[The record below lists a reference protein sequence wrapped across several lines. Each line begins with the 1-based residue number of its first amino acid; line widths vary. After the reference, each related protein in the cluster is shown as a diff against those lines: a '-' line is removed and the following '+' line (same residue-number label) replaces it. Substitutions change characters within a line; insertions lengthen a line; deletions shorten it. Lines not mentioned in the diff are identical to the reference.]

1 MIERAYYRVKF
12 NTDTFVYVTQSN
24 ISLPNKIEEF
34 TDDVIYSTDIG
45 ATIDTTEKWTLAD
58 GSIVEN
64 ISCKRKIPII
74 AGEGV
79 IVDADSTNKYVQ
91 ISIDKDVL
99 DTKYDKAGGT
109 IGGNVIITGDLT
121 VNGTQHINNTENLNV
136 ENAMMY
142 SNAKGATLA
151 TNGGIGI
158 KKNATDVYGIVY
170 DPTSDSVKLGLGK
183 SDNNGNFTFNKDEGE
198 PVAIR
203 DDSSK
208 FTNEHLAKWDATN
221 KKFVDSGYLVDDFVK
236 GISVAEGQYIAYVAS
251 HDAPNDGIPVSL
263 TKTGYSI
270 ARRYANGQIEV
281 GDPEGDSDAVPKKYA
296 ENNFVKAINV
306 TENTYL
312 YAASREGPNGRLRV
326 ASTVEGGV
334 VVQRSSSG
342 NVRTGDPEI
351 DYDAINRKYAE
362 DNFVPKVS
370 DTHGVERTYIIGT
383 NGEQKTKIIDDLDC
397 FPNSIAI
404 NGDINVDYDLSGRVG
419 TLFCPE
425 PKFNY
430 QAANKKYVDEN
441 FIPLKQITS
450 GAFIVPQ
457 IGYNK
462 EIYWLGSD
470 VNLTGSSLAQR
481 TPESR
486 LRATDPVDQYD
497 LVNLQYFNAYALT
510 SDNVKTLFGNQSI
523 IGSGNIDLYNHD
535 IEITG
540 MIDSIPIS
548 IEFNRVSS
556 KNLVVNSVNDL
567 ITLLGNEFRI
577 SVSGYLG
584 DATSSQTI
592 HMLSTTDG
600 GGYLCYHISTE
611 DYAVA
616 DITNLTITDTVTT
629 V

>member
-12 NTDTFVYVTQSN
+12 NTDTFVYVAQSN

-79 IVDADSTNKYVQ
+79 IVDADSTDKYIQ
-91 ISIDKDVL
+91 ISIDKDVATSALNIKNGTGKNSLIQVGCTATGQSAFASGDDTRAIHDFSFVAGLSNRSSSRGQAVFGRYNKDTPNAVFIVGTGHDLAVANGFEVLIDGRATVLTAPIDSIDVVRKLEL

-121 VNGTQHINNTENLNV
+121 VNGTQHINNTENLAV
-136 ENAMMY
+136 KNAMIY
-142 SNAKGATLA
+142 SNSDGATLA

-158 KKNATDVYGIVY
+158 KKNATDIYGIVY

-183 SDNNGNFTFNKDEGE
+183 SDGNGNFTFNKDEGE

-221 KKFVDSGYLVDDFVK
+221 KKFVDSGHLVDDFVK
-236 GISVAEGQYIAYVAS
+236 GISVAEGQHIAYVAS

-270 ARRYANGQIEV
+270 PRRYANGQIEV

-296 ENNFVKAINV
+296 EDNFVKKV
-306 TENTYL
+306 TDTDVYKRVYTIDANGNQTTTY
-312 YAASREGPNGRLRV
+312 
-326 ASTVEGGV
+326 
-334 VVQRSSSG
+334 
-342 NVRTGDPEI
+342 
-351 DYDAINRKYAE
+351 
-362 DNFVPKVS
+362 
-370 DTHGVERTYIIGT
+370 
-383 NGEQKTKIIDDLDC
+383 IDDLAC
-397 FPNSIAI
+397 QVWRLAI
-404 NGDINVDYDLSGRVG
+404 YGPTENDIDLGQRQG

-430 QAANKKYVDEN
+430 QTANKKYVDDE
-441 FIPLKQITS
+441 IS
-450 GAFIVPQ
+450 GQSF
-457 IGYNK
+457 
-462 EIYWLGSD
+462 
-470 VNLTGSSLAQR
+470 
-481 TPESR
+481 
-486 LRATDPVDQYD
+486 
-497 LVNLQYFNAYALT
+497 
-510 SDNVKTLFGNQSI
+510 KTLFGNQSI
-523 IGSGNIDLYNHD
+523 VGSGNIDLYNHD

-540 MIDSIPIS
+540 LVDGTPIS
-548 IEFNRVSS
+548 IEINRVSS
-556 KNLVVNSVNDL
+556 KNLVVDSINDL
-567 ITLLGNEFRI
+567 ITFLGNEFRI

-600 GGYLCYHISTE
+600 GGYLRYHISTE

-616 DITNLTITDTVTT
+616 DITNLTITDTPTT

>member
-12 NTDTFVYVTQSN
+12 NTDTFVYVAQSN
-24 ISLPNKIEEF
+24 VSLPNKIEEF

-79 IVDADSTNKYVQ
+79 IVDADSTAKYIQ

-99 DTKYDKAGGT
+99 DTKYDKTGGT

-183 SDNNGNFTFNKDEGE
+183 SDGIGNFTFNKDEGE

-221 KKFVDSGYLVDDFVK
+221 KKFVDSGYLVNDFVK
-236 GISVAEGQYIAYVAS
+236 GISVAEGQQIAYVAS

-270 ARRYANGQIEV
+270 ARRYAGGQIEV

-296 ENNFVKAINV
+296 ENNFVKAIIV
-306 TENTYL
+306 TAETYL
-312 YAASREGPNGRLRV
+312 YAANSKSPNAKIRVDTNASQYTVAERYADGRLAV
-326 ASTVEGGV
+326 GYPIA
-334 VVQRSSSG
+334 
-342 NVRTGDPEI
+342 
-351 DYDAINRKYAE
+351 DADAVHKKYAE
-362 DNFVPKVS
+362 DNFVK
-370 DTHGVERTYIIGT
+370 
-383 NGEQKTKIIDDLDC
+383 
-397 FPNSIAI
+397 AI
-404 NGDINVDYDLSGRVG
+404 NVTAGDYVYAAIANNPNDKRLIDVG
-419 TLFCPE
+419 TT
-425 PKFNY
+425 
-430 QAANKKYVDEN
+430 ANTIVQRTDGGQLRTADPIGDTDAVNKQYVEDN
-441 FIPLKQITS
+441 FIPLKQISS

-497 LVNLQYFNAYALT
+497 LVNLQYFNANTLN
-510 SDNVKTLFGNQSI
+510 SGNVKTLFGNQSI
-523 IGSGNIDLYNHD
+523 IGSGNIDLYFH
-535 IEITG
+535 
-540 MIDSIPIS
+540 SIQIGGYRGLTQNGVTIRFNIIS
-548 IEFNRVSS
+548 SN
-556 KNLVVNSVNDL
+556 NLNCNSLTDL
-567 ITLLGNEFRI
+567 DTILGTSITL
-577 SVSGYLG
+577 SVSGFSILSG
-584 DATSSQTI
+584 VHTGIWGVTGTKISSANVNQI
-592 HMLSTTDG
+592 DG
-600 GGYLCYHISTE
+600 SIFKI
-611 DYAVA
+611 A
-616 DITNLTITDTVTT
+616 DIQGITITDTVTT

>member
-12 NTDTFVYVTQSN
+12 NTDTFVYVAQSN

-79 IVDADSTNKYVQ
+79 IVDADSTNKYIQ

-99 DTKYDKAGGT
+99 DTKYDKTGGT

-136 ENAMMY
+136 ENAMVY

-183 SDNNGNFTFNKDEGE
+183 SDGNGNFTFNKDEGE

-236 GISVAEGQYIAYVAS
+236 GISVAEGQHIAYVAS

-306 TENTYL
+306 TSDADLYL
-312 YAASREGPNGRLRV
+312 YAATSESPNAKIRLDTNALPYTVPERYADGRLAV
-326 ASTVEGGV
+326 
-334 VVQRSSSG
+334 
-342 NVRTGDPEI
+342 GDPI
-351 DYDAINRKYAE
+351 AAADAIHKKYAE
-362 DNFVPKVS
+362 DNFV
-370 DTHGVERTYIIGT
+370 
-383 NGEQKTKIIDDLDC
+383 KIYK
-397 FPNSIAI
+397 P
-404 NGDINVDYDLSGRVG
+404 
-419 TLFCPE
+419 
-425 PKFNY
+425 
-430 QAANKKYVDEN
+430 
-441 FIPLKQITS
+441 TS
-450 GAFIVPQ
+450 GTYAYVCNNEAYSTTYRIAVEPDAWTLVARKDGGRIE
-457 IGYNK
+457 IG
-462 EIYWLGSD
+462 
-470 VNLTGSSLAQR
+470 
-481 TPESR
+481 
-486 LRATDPVDQYD
+486 DPVAAMDA
-497 LVNLQYFNAYALT
+497 VNKQYFDTNT
-510 SDNVKTLFGNQSI
+510 TTF
-523 IGSGNIDLYNHD
+523 
-535 IEITG
+535 
-540 MIDSIPIS
+540 
-548 IEFNRVSS
+548 
-556 KNLVVNSVNDL
+556 SV
-567 ITLLGNEFRI
+567 E
-577 SVSGYLG
+577 VW
-584 DATSSQTI
+584 Q
-592 HMLSTTDG
+592 
-600 GGYLCYHISTE
+600 
-611 DYAVA
+611 
-616 DITNLTITDTVTT
+616 
-629 V
+629 